1 MRTLGIMEAASDTVR
16 KYEEA
21 AAFVRLLPRHLSYRF
36 RDMPSTVGVS
46 EATARGMVDELAK
59 VGLAERRNGYFWVR
73 DDILCHPIEALK
85 AIRPSLLA
93 LSRARRFAR
102 RRNGSDLT
110 FARRHL
116 PPGSFVTIDY
126 PLARLTDYQTA
137 WNYYVCVDDPDAFA
151 SLLEDNGFQEDKLGR
166 VVVVPKIGRFDNKK
180 ERLVLDCLADGG
192 RGYCDAIALLILRLR
207 SSPVRA
213 AFTTNE
219 MNDVLR
225 NLPHTRAY
233 PSSMVAA

>member
-1 MRTLGIMEAASDTVR
+1 MRTLGIMEAASGTVR
-16 KYEEA
+16 GYEDA
-21 AAFVRLLPRHLSYRF
+21 IAFARLLPRHLSYLF
-36 RDMPSTVGVS
+36 RDIPSVVGVS
-46 EATARGMVDELAK
+46 EATARSMVDELAK
-59 VGLAERRNGYFWVR
+59 VGLAERWSDSFAVR
-73 DDILCHPIEALK
+73 HDAVCHPIEVLK

-93 LSRARRFAR
+93 LARAKRFAR

-116 PPGSFVTIDY
+116 PPGSFVTLDY

-151 SLLEDNGFQEDKLGR
+151 SLLGDNGFQEDKLGR

-180 ERLVLDCLADGG
+180 ERLFLDCLADGG
-192 RGYCDAIALLILRLR
+192 RGYCDAIALLMLRLR
-207 SSPVRA
+207 ASPVRA

-225 NLPHTRAY
+225 HLPDTRAY
-233 PSSMVAA
+233 PSSVVAA